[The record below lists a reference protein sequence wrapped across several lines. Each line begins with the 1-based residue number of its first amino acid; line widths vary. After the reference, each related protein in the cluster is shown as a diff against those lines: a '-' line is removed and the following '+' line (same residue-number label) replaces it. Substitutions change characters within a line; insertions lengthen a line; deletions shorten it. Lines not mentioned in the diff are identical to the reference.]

1 MSLENSLTKYYLQST
16 EIPQEKELEM
26 VVLGAIMVDSSAMD
40 NLASGFNRECFYHDQ
55 HKFIFDSML
64 KLRVANNPI
73 DLVTVMEKLKST
85 QRLNKAGGPAYL
97 AELTNRVASAANIEY
112 HSRILMQSMIKR
124 QCIRIGAEA
133 IRRGSSPEFDSLDL
147 VHDME
152 AELFKLVNLHT
163 SGSIKTGSQIAMA
176 VAKRI
181 TSARNSTSDIV
192 GLPTGFKEIDRIF
205 SGLQA
210 PDLWCIAARPGMG
223 KTAFVLGIL
232 RFLTILMNIPV
243 GMFSLEMEAR
253 QLGDRLAAMEARI
266 PGSLINNPKGMEEW
280 QWQQLDVAI
289 QRIDNSPIFIDDTP
303 GINIFEMRSKARKMV
318 REHGVKVIIVD
329 YLQLMDDPTST
340 NREQQISN
348 ISRGL
353 KAMARELD
361 VMVIELSQLSRAV
374 EVRGGMKR
382 PQLSDLR
389 ESGSIEQDADIVSF
403 LYRPE
408 YYQIKEDQHGNSTEG
423 LAEVITAKN
432 RRGPLTTTR
441 LKFEHEFTL
450 FRDFMDSSDFDEVL
464 DKGVQLD
471 PNVQG
476 PEDEDLPF

>member
-1 MSLENSLTKYYLQST
+1 M
-16 EIPQEKELEM
+16 
-26 VVLGAIMVDSSAMD
+26 
-40 NLASGFNRECFYHDQ
+40 
-55 HKFIFDSML
+55 
-64 KLRVANNPI
+64 
-73 DLVTVMEKLKST
+73 
-85 QRLNKAGGPAYL
+85 
-97 AELTNRVASAANIEY
+97 
-112 HSRILMQSMIKR
+112 
-124 QCIRIGAEA
+124 
-133 IRRGSSPEFDSLDL
+133 
-147 VHDME
+147 
-152 AELFKLVNLHT
+152 
-163 SGSIKTGSQIAMA
+163 
-176 VAKRI
+176 
-181 TSARNSTSDIV
+181 
-192 GLPTGFKEIDRIF
+192 
-205 SGLQA
+205 
-210 PDLWCIAARPGMG
+210 
-223 KTAFVLGIL
+223 LGIL

-450 FRDFMDSSDFDEVL
+450 FRDFMDGSDFDEVL

-471 PNVQG
+471 PDVQG